1 MNESK
6 KTIIFLHGA
15 IGCAEDLTPLMGLL
29 KESGYELHSLNFSG
43 HGKSKTQPSEFRID
57 FFAQEL
63 ENYILSKNLIDPI
76 VFGYSMGGYVAL
88 YHKANFE
95 NSRISLII
103 SYGTKFNWTE
113 QVVSK
118 EIQMLDP
125 IHLSE
130 KFPNFVTT
138 LTSKHGENWK
148 NLLRSTAHMIQNLE
162 KLDGLTREDLSDV
175 NIPVVLILGDQD
187 RMVTSEETHLTGS
200 WLHNSQVKTV
210 SHSKHDLDR
219 ANIKEIAEIIQDSI
233 ASLL

>member
-1 MNESK
+1 MNEIK
-6 KTIIFLHGA
+6 RDIIFLHGA
-15 IGCAEDLTPLMGLL
+15 IGSAEDLAPLLGFF
-29 KESGYELHSLNFSG
+29 KESGHELHSLNFSG
-43 HGKSKTQPSEFRID
+43 HGKSKSQPTEFRID

-95 NSRISLII
+95 NSRISLILT
-103 SYGTKFNWTE
+103 YGTKFNWTE
-113 QVVSK
+113 QAVSK

-130 KFPNFVTT
+130 KFPNFVNT
-138 LTSKHGENWK
+138 LMSKHGENWK

-175 NIPVVLILGDQD
+175 KIPVVLILGDQD
-187 RMVTSEETHLTGS
+187 KMVTSEETHLTGS
-200 WLHNSQVKTV
+200 WLPNSQVKTV
-210 SHSKHDLDR
+210 SHSKHDFDR
-219 ANIKEIAEIIQDSI
+219 ANIKEIAEIIHKSI
-233 ASLL
+233 ETLL